1 MKLSSSNIKTFLT
14 FSQKKL
20 LLYFGNRK
28 PRKKFLKK
36 FLILPEMV
44 LFSLKLKKI
53 NTFQERTSHFL
64 FVERELFKYMHKG
77 KKFLTLSIVKKQNFL
92 N

>member
-1 MKLSSSNIKTFLT
+1 
-14 FSQKKL
+14 
-20 LLYFGNRK
+20 
-28 PRKKFLKK
+28 
-36 FLILPEMV
+36 MV

-64 FVERELFKYMHKG
+64 FVERELFKYMRKG